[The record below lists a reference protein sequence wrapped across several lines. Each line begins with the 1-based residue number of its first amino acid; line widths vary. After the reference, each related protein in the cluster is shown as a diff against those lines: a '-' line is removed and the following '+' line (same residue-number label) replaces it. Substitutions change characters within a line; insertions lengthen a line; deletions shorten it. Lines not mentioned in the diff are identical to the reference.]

1 MRAAV
6 GNASDRKQVKSA
18 AKKERE
24 SKERQI
30 ADLGA
35 VMSTPEG
42 RRFMWWLLGRAG
54 IHESTM
60 RGGPQMA
67 LYWAGKQDLSHMLL
81 ARLTKEHPDAYLLM
95 QSEAITIEKQKQRE
109 DQAAQEIEESRTNNN
124 DDDDDGS

>member
-1 MRAAV
+1 VRAAV
-6 GNASDRKQVKSA
+6 GNAADRKQVRGA

-24 SKERQI
+24 GEAQRIS
-30 ADLGA
+30 DLGA

-42 RRFMWWLLGRAG
+42 RRFIWWLLGRAG

-60 RGGPQMA
+60 RGGPAMA

-109 DQAAQEIEESRTNNN
+109 DQAAQEIEESRANN